1 MNLLAPVSVQ
11 NKIRIKL
18 FVPITYFHC
27 IRKAEFKSLEKS
39 VLTNKDVFVP
49 PCQQEHGQK
58 YQV

>member
-1 MNLLAPVSVQ
+1 MNLSAPVSVQ

-27 IRKAEFKSLEKS
+27 IRKAEFKSMKKVYLPTE
-39 VLTNKDVFVP
+39 VFVP